1 MSSTYSTNLALEL
14 IGTGDQAGTW
24 GTTTNNNLGT
34 LLEQAIGGYTTQ
46 TITDGADTILTM
58 SNGASCTARN
68 MMIELT
74 GVLTAARTLVVPN
87 SKKLYFIYNHT
98 SGGYSV
104 TVKTSAGAG
113 VSVRNGQR
121 VALFCD
127 ASNNVVAAV
136 NGLVAPATIIS
147 SGPNTVLQVT
157 QQSGAGAALSVS
169 GNSVFAANSST
180 DAVRINQLG
189 GGNALLVE
197 DETNPDATPFAVTGN
212 GLVLVGQTANIDT
225 PASITSAFLQSRVQ
239 ISSFTP
245 QQFTYQ
251 ASDTVGPIQYFQK
264 SRGTSAA
271 PTAVV
276 TGDALGGIYFA
287 GWDASA
293 TSRVWN
299 SAAMVVTST
308 GTIGV
313 NQVPGQFAFQVNP
326 NNGTALVN
334 QFIINGAGVCIG
346 TAAPSTLEAV
356 NLSVSKDLSGA
367 ISGFSVLVRNAV
379 QSSVTN
385 YVSSFSSSP
394 SLAAASFTLA
404 NMQHFVADN
413 PTVGAGAA
421 LTYQAGFTAN
431 ALSSATFND
440 GFVSLVD
447 ANIDGYGFKA
457 AGTANNLFLGNTRIG
472 SLFAPTATLD
482 VVGNIVS
489 GGASASIGYGTG
501 AGGTVTQTVARTGST
516 GNVTINAIC
525 GRITLANLPSTA
537 FPTYQTFTVSNTT
550 VAATDVIILNQTS
563 GALKY
568 IALVTNVAAGSFQI
582 SVASSTGTTAE
593 APAFNFVV
601 IKGVTA

>member
-74 GVLTAARTLVVPN
+74 GILTATRTLVVPN
-87 SKKLYFIYNHT
+87 SRKLYFIYNHT
-98 SGGYSV
+98 SGGYGV

-113 VSVRNGQR
+113 VLVRNGQR

-127 ASNNVVAAV
+127 AANDVVAAV

-251 ASDTVGPIQYFQK
+251 ASDTVGPVQYFQK

-326 NNGTALVN
+326 NNGTTLVN

-367 ISGFSVLVRNAV
+367 ISGFSVRVRNAV

-394 SLAAASFTLA
+394 SLAAAATLA

-413 PTVGAGAA
+413 PTVGAGAT

-431 ALSSATFND
+431 ALSSATSND

-447 ANIDGYGFKA
+447 ANIGGYGFKA
-457 AGTANNLFLGNTRIG
+457 VGTANNLFLGNTRIG

-482 VVGNIVS
+482 VAGNIVS

-501 AGGTVTQTVARTGST
+501 AGGTVNQAGSRTT
-516 GNVTINAIC
+516 GVSINKIC
-525 GRITLANLPSTA
+525 GQITLVNANSTA
-537 FPTYQTFTVSNTT
+537 FPTYQTFTVTNST

-593 APAFNFVV
+593 APVFNFAV